1 MKKCTRLTML
11 VLSLLMGIGLFSK
24 TYAQQNVRI
33 VKFKDLKPLLS
44 SQSDTVFIVNFWAT
58 WCAPCVKELPDF
70 EQIRKKYK
78 DKNVRMILVSL
89 DFPKQ
94 LEKRVIPFVERK
106 KLGAEVW
113 LLDEPDYNSWI
124 DKIEKTWEGNIP
136 ITLIYN
142 SSKNYRKF
150 INGETNAE
158 YLDKI
163 ILPLV
168 K

>member
-1 MKKCTRLTML
+1 MKNLKLL
-11 VLSLLMGIGLFSK
+11 IFIFVLWTGIGIMPKVS
-24 TYAQQNVRI
+24 AQQEVQV
-33 VKFKDLKPLLS
+33 VKFTDLQPLLS
-44 SQSDTVFIVNFWAT
+44 SNSDTVFIVNFWAT

-70 EQIRKKYK
+70 EEIRQKYE

-142 SSKNYRKF
+142 SSRNYRQF

-158 YLDKI
+158 SLEKI
-163 ILPLV
+163 ILPLI